1 MKLNKIWSL
10 ILVVLGISWLLLL
23 VAEMLELDWPI
34 KQYFYIPSLIIGIL
48 LVGKI
53 LMWDWNE
60 KKKDSTDKSFKLRK

>member
-10 ILVVLGISWLLLL
+10 ILVVIGIAWLLAL
-23 VAEMLELDWPI
+23 VAEMLDWPG
-34 KQYFYIPSLIIGIL
+34 KQHFYIPSTIIGIL

-60 KKKDSTDKSFKLRK
+60 KKKDSIDKSFRLRK

>member
-10 ILVVLGISWLLLL
+10 ILVVLGISLLLAL
-23 VAEMLELDWPI
+23 VAGLLDWSI
-34 KQYFYIPSLIIGIL
+34 KQYSYIPTTIL
-48 LVGKI
+48 GMLVVGKI